1 MAFGHTPM
9 KRSKIMTE
17 LRRRMLEDLQL
28 AGYAPKTQKSYIDSV
43 QRLARYYNRSPD
55 QLAEEEVRRF
65 FLHLINERKSA
76 RSTVTIYLCG
86 IKFFYET
93 TLKRTWNIFGLVRP
107 RHVKK
112 LPVVL
117 SVNEVR
123 TIIASI
129 RKPVMQMALTIIYSC
144 GLRVS
149 EAARLRIEDIDGER
163 CLLWVRNSK
172 SGKDRSVPLSEP
184 TLTQLRK
191 FWRQTRTKEWLFP
204 GREGEHINIDTVQNA
219 FKAALLESGINKKAS
234 VHSLRHSF
242 ATHLLE
248 CGVDIR
254 IIQKLLGHGSIITT
268 CIHTHL
274 TDKITDH
281 LSKTLNHLMTGL
293 SP

>member
-1 MAFGHTPM
+1 
-9 KRSKIMTE
+9 MTE

-28 AGYAPKTQKSYIDSV
+28 AGYAQKTQKSYIDAV

-117 SVNEVR
+117 SVNEVS

-149 EAARLRIEDIDGER
+149 EAARLRVEDIDGER
-163 CLLWVRNSK
+163 RLLWVRNSK
-172 SGKDRSVPLSEP
+172 GGKDRSVPLSEP

-191 FWRQTRTKEWLFP
+191 FWRQTKTKEWLFP
-204 GREGEHINIDTVQNA
+204 GREGEHINIATVQNA

-268 CIHTHL
+268 CIYTHL

-293 SP
+293 SL

>member
-1 MAFGHTPM
+1 M
-9 KRSKIMTE
+9 KRRKIMTE
-17 LRRRMLEDLQL
+17 LRRRMYEDLQL
-28 AGYAPKTQKSYIDSV
+28 AGFALKTQKNYVDAV
-43 QRLARYYNRSPD
+43 QRLARYYKRSPD
-55 QLAEEEVRRF
+55 LLTEEEVRRF
-65 FLHLINERKSA
+65 FLYLINERKSA

-93 TLKRTWNIFGLVRP
+93 TLKRTWNIFDLVRP

-123 TIIASI
+123 ILIGAI
-129 RKPVMQMALTIIYSC
+129 RKPVVQMALTIIYSC

-149 EAARLRIEDIDGER
+149 EAARLRVEDIDGER
-163 CLLWVRNSK
+163 RLLWVRDSK
-172 SGKDRSVPLSEP
+172 GGKDRSVPLAEP
-184 TLTQLRK
+184 TLTQLRL
-191 FWRQTRTKEWLFP
+191 FWRKTRTREWLFP
-204 GREGEHINIDTVQNA
+204 GRDGEHINIAVVQKA
-219 FKAALLESGINKKAS
+219 FKAALLESGINKRAS

-254 IIQKLLGHGSIITT
+254 IIQKILGHGSITTT
-268 CIHTHL
+268 CIYTHL

-293 SP
+293 SL

>member
-1 MAFGHTPM
+1 
-9 KRSKIMTE
+9 MTE

-28 AGYAPKTQKSYIDSV
+28 AGYAQKTQKSYIDAV

-293 SP
+293 SL

>member
-1 MAFGHTPM
+1 
-9 KRSKIMTE
+9 MTE

-28 AGYAPKTQKSYIDSV
+28 AGFAPRTQKSYVDAV
-43 QRLARYYNRSPD
+43 QRLARHYNRSPAL
-55 QLAEEEVRRF
+55 LAEDEVRRF

-76 RSTVTIYLCG
+76 RSTITIYLCG

-107 RHVKK
+107 RRVKK

-129 RKPVMQMALTIIYSC
+129 RKPVLQMALTIIYSC

-149 EAARLRIEDIDGER
+149 EAARLRVEDIDGGR
-163 CLLWVRNSK
+163 HLLWVRDSK
-172 SGKDRSVPLSEP
+172 GGKDRSVPLSEP
-184 TLTQLRK
+184 TLIHLRK
-191 FWRQTRTKEWLFP
+191 FWRQTRTKVWLFP
-204 GREGEHINIDTVQNA
+204 GQEEEHIKIVTVQNA

-254 IIQKLLGHGSIITT
+254 IIQKILGHGSITTT
-268 CIHTHL
+268 CIYTHL

-281 LSKTLNHLMTGL
+281 LSKTLNDLMTGL
-293 SP
+293 SL

>member
-1 MAFGHTPM
+1 MASGRIPM
-9 KRSKIMTE
+9 KRRKIMTE

-28 AGYAPKTQKSYIDSV
+28 AGFALKTQKSYVDAV
-43 QRLARYYNRSPD
+43 QRLARYYKQSPD
-55 QLAEEEVRRF
+55 QLTEEEIRRF

-123 TIIASI
+123 TIIGLI
-129 RKPVMQMALTIIYSC
+129 RKPVVQMALTLIYSC

-149 EAARLRIEDIDGER
+149 EAARLRVEDIDGER
-163 CLLWVRNSK
+163 CLLWVRGSK

-184 TLTQLRK
+184 TLTLLRK
-191 FWRQTRTKEWLFP
+191 FWRKTRTREWLFP
-204 GREGEHINIDTVQNA
+204 GREGEHINIAVVQNA

-254 IIQKLLGHGSIITT
+254 IIQKVLGHGSITTT
-268 CIHTHL
+268 CIYTHL

-281 LSKTLNHLMTGL
+281 LNKTLNHLMANL
-293 SP
+293 SS